1 MCSSRFLLKKLIQL
15 QYQWLFPQN
24 VTKLSN
30 SVDTWRETGRALLS
44 STHRQL
50 CHFRPHS
57 MYSLFKYVQQFTR
70 KKNRNKEFVF
80 YTSEFFSAITHAQ
93 VWIGFLVSGVVVVAF
108 FSLISYL
115 ANQLAVRTIGKRD
128 LMNFGATTF
137 YVWSTI
143 LSQGLFRFRIARRL
157 KNCNVLLFHKDP
169 IFVLSKRSLNS
180 SQQHGV
186 QQLSSLSTSTI
197 VQWHLT

>member
-1 MCSSRFLLKKLIQL
+1 MFLPFSPQEADLALVPMAISLERYEAIEFCGYIEGDWTSIVVKYPSATVSFSAAFDVFSIQVRIAI
-15 QYQWLFPQN
+15 Y
-24 VTKLSN
+24 
-30 SVDTWRETGRALLS
+30 A
-44 STHRQL
+44 
-50 CHFRPHS
+50 
-57 MYSLFKYVQQFTR
+57 

-157 KNCNVLLFHKDP
+157 KNCNVLLFLKDP

-186 QQLSSLSTSTI
+186 
-197 VQWHLT
+197 